1 MRPIGKTNV
10 FKHSKN
16 KYSSGGKTWNCSL
29 WKKWLYEG
37 NGEPGVQSKKNV
49 GFPLVESLRSW
60 QESAKVPLKLW
71 LAPPCEVAANQ
82 EDPLKM
88 ALHHHPN
95 VVKPCYT
102 VRYSCRFPSLS
113 ADGWK
118 HCASFQLWHFILG
131 CHDFL
136 RNNRHSIK
144 KNLDIFTVI
153 PWKKTCFCTLSFCW
167 ASPFLPTA
175 PMPVKHLIQLYFSKF
190 LAHFKQ
196 WALYFNYR
204 VYISRL
210 THRWLKKKSTNLLYK
225 SMLFIPH
232 LSRAG
237 SVELCCDIKG

>member
-37 NGEPGVQSKKNV
+37 NGEPGVQSKKQNV

-144 KNLDIFTVI
+144 KTR
-153 PWKKTCFCTLSFCW
+153 
-167 ASPFLPTA
+167 
-175 PMPVKHLIQLYFSKF
+175 
-190 LAHFKQ
+190 HFHS
-196 WALYFNYR
+196 NP
-204 VYISRL
+204 
-210 THRWLKKKSTNLLYK
+210 LKENMLLYIIILL
-225 SMLFIPH
+225 SLTFLTNRSYACQAPHSTIFLQIHSTFQTVGPLFQLQGLYI
-232 LSRAG
+232 
-237 SVELCCDIKG
+237 

>member
-1 MRPIGKTNV
+1 MKLFSLEKVIIWGKWWA
-10 FKHSKN
+10 
-16 KYSSGGKTWNCSL
+16 GCSV
-29 WKKWLYEG
+29 K
-37 NGEPGVQSKKNV
+37 KKNV

-144 KNLDIFTVI
+144 KLDIFTVI

-190 LAHFKQ
+190 IAHFKQ

>member
-1 MRPIGKTNV
+1 MCLNIAKINTALEEKHETVLFGKSDYMREMVSRV
-10 FKHSKN
+10 FSQK
-16 KYSSGGKTWNCSL
+16 
-29 WKKWLYEG
+29 
-37 NGEPGVQSKKNV
+37 KKNV
-49 GFPLVESLRSW
+49 GFPLVEYLRSW

-144 KNLDIFTVI
+144 KTR
-153 PWKKTCFCTLSFCW
+153 
-167 ASPFLPTA
+167 
-175 PMPVKHLIQLYFSKF
+175 
-190 LAHFKQ
+190 HFHS
-196 WALYFNYR
+196 NP
-204 VYISRL
+204 
-210 THRWLKKKSTNLLYK
+210 LKENMLLYIIILL
-225 SMLFIPH
+225 SLTFLTNRSYACQAPHSTIFLQIHSTFQTVGPLFQLQGLYI
-232 LSRAG
+232 
-237 SVELCCDIKG
+237 

>member
-1 MRPIGKTNV
+1 MCLNIAKINTALEEKHETVLFGKSDYMREMVSRV
-10 FKHSKN
+10 FSQ
-16 KYSSGGKTWNCSL
+16 
-29 WKKWLYEG
+29 KK
-37 NGEPGVQSKKNV
+37 KKNV

-144 KNLDIFTVI
+144 K
-153 PWKKTCFCTLSFCW
+153 KTR
-167 ASPFLPTA
+167 
-175 PMPVKHLIQLYFSKF
+175 
-190 LAHFKQ
+190 HFHS
-196 WALYFNYR
+196 NP
-204 VYISRL
+204 
-210 THRWLKKKSTNLLYK
+210 LKENMLLYIIILL
-225 SMLFIPH
+225 SLTFLTNRSYACQAPHSTIFLQIHSTFQTVGPLFQLQGLYI
-232 LSRAG
+232 
-237 SVELCCDIKG
+237 

>member
-1 MRPIGKTNV
+1 MCLNIAKINTALEEKHETVLFGKSDYMREMVSRV
-10 FKHSKN
+10 FS
-16 KYSSGGKTWNCSL
+16 
-29 WKKWLYEG
+29 
-37 NGEPGVQSKKNV
+37 QKKNV

-102 VRYSCRFPSLS
+102 VRYSCCFPSLS

-144 KNLDIFTVI
+144 KLDIFTVI

-210 THRWLKKKSTNLLYK
+210 THLWLKKKKKVNHLLYK

>member
-1 MRPIGKTNV
+1 MCLNIAKINTALEEKHETVLFGKSDYMREMVSRV
-10 FKHSKN
+10 FSQK
-16 KYSSGGKTWNCSL
+16 
-29 WKKWLYEG
+29 
-37 NGEPGVQSKKNV
+37 KKNV

-144 KNLDIFTVI
+144 KLDIFTVI

-190 LAHFKQ
+190 IAHFKQ

-210 THRWLKKKSTNLLYK
+210 THLWLKKKVQIFCTNPCCSYL
-225 SMLFIPH
+225 IW
-232 LSRAG
+232 
-237 SVELCCDIKG
+237 VEQDR

>member
-1 MRPIGKTNV
+1 MCLNIAKINTALEEKHETVLFGKSDYMREMVSRV
-10 FKHSKN
+10 FS
-16 KYSSGGKTWNCSL
+16 
-29 WKKWLYEG
+29 
-37 NGEPGVQSKKNV
+37 QKKNV

-144 KNLDIFTVI
+144 KLDIFTVI

-190 LAHFKQ
+190 IAHFKQ

-210 THRWLKKKSTNLLYK
+210 THLWLKKKKKVNHLLYK

>member
-1 MRPIGKTNV
+1 MKLFSLEKVIIWGKWWAGCSV
-10 FKHSKN
+10 KKKN
-16 KYSSGGKTWNCSL
+16 
-29 WKKWLYEG
+29 
-37 NGEPGVQSKKNV
+37 KNV

-144 KNLDIFTVI
+144 KLDIFTVI

-190 LAHFKQ
+190 IAHFKQ

>member
-1 MRPIGKTNV
+1 MCLNIAKINTALEEKHETVLFGKSDYMREMVSRV
-10 FKHSKN
+10 FSQK
-16 KYSSGGKTWNCSL
+16 
-29 WKKWLYEG
+29 
-37 NGEPGVQSKKNV
+37 KKNV

-144 KNLDIFTVI
+144 KLDIFTVI

-190 LAHFKQ
+190 IAHFKQ

-210 THRWLKKKSTNLLYK
+210 THLWLKKKKKVNHLLYK
-225 SMLFIPH
+225 SMLFVPH

>member
-144 KNLDIFTVI
+144 K
-153 PWKKTCFCTLSFCW
+153 KTR
-167 ASPFLPTA
+167 
-175 PMPVKHLIQLYFSKF
+175 
-190 LAHFKQ
+190 HFHS
-196 WALYFNYR
+196 NP
-204 VYISRL
+204 
-210 THRWLKKKSTNLLYK
+210 LKENMLLYIIILL
-225 SMLFIPH
+225 SLTFLTNRSYACQAPHSTIFLQILSTFQTVGPLFQLQGLYI
-232 LSRAG
+232 
-237 SVELCCDIKG
+237 